1 MRLRYFFDEFKLLG
15 LVRTVAFFILATL
28 MLSVGGVVF
37 AARGSET
44 SIEEAVGYQQRDIQ
58 TAIEKE
64 LFDSSGKALGIS
76 FKTSAKLGAMV
87 KKSFIKNGIPNENY
101 GIPFDISA
109 KAASSKVFPEMEELE
124 ILCRIIFA
132 TPDSLE
138 KSQFLS
144 HINSFST
151 QFPDTADVAAGRA
164 ETHKIA
170 RKFYQMNGG
179 AAAIEILSR
188 RIELNKEPPPL
199 IFHVPS
205 DDGDGLMIGGVD
217 ITGDDAVV
225 SGRDSEATSSRKSIP
240 VEFSSFFAPEL
251 KIMFVAGDELK
262 QMHVECK
269 ARFKMKNE
277 GSPEFIR
284 RQVAALEDF
293 AGLLV
298 DNAVKAASRGGI
310 IQRRQV
316 GSKTEDSGSDLE
328 NTASATIQP
337 DIAGR
342 NARIADI
349 QAKLSEL
356 VPDYVPDD
364 PVRSDDETV
373 ELIEELLEGKTQVE
387 IRQEAKE
394 LEENTSTS
402 ACGSSLEIIRITP
415 PADETVGPGDSFQL
429 ELKIVNRSSVKAAAV
444 FTLYAVDSWSGKVLG
459 RSVQK
464 AVPGENFVVFSLQA
478 PPAGE
483 AAKRHDFDVV
493 LEPIIGDGPEPKKVK
508 MVLRGSLSEGDVL
521 NIIRRAIFSVSSG
534 AAFYGERLS
543 ESDAENICG
552 QWQKR
557 FWSPEPEKKRILDLF
572 KSDSFSVLDQA
583 ESFARKEAWKIAGAR
598 AEERRLKT
606 EAEAQQMEKTARLIS
621 YFRLE
626 TAAYKRNSLL
636 DFRKDPGYDLL
647 DVLADNVVYDEK
659 TGEVIGDLDAARAA
673 VTESHWQLMQETM
686 SASEK
691 YYLAAGDDGLPQ
703 GPDAKTPD
711 FVEDISVN
719 AKTLSE
725 SFKKLSEVVET
736 IRAGVDGNSM
746 DIRMADQLAAAFKKA
761 ARLVRNTAE
770 FAGDAA
776 KPLADALAE
785 YEGIFTKVAGMKGLR
800 KGQLGLSDLPA
811 TLGSLAGSIKNI
823 GARVNSA
830 LETYENALRA
840 LPETGRFAR
849 SIKVIRGSLAALRKM
864 LAAGLDIGGK
874 MATGLVR
881 FADGLL
887 ETAARGVGKTAGQI
901 LESGVD
907 GIRSIDGNTGH
918 VADKFAEILKG
929 GSEKIGKW
937 AENNKNSLKR
947 AGNYLDLF
955 GVLSDADAYSRA
967 GYSQTES
974 YARALV
980 SGGIEKITGDR
991 ISPIGLINYGMVFVG
1006 EKAAKNQAVNDF
1018 MQKELG
1024 MSPKQANFS
1033 TPIRIISN
1041 TGVNYLKDFFD
1052 EAVEPGKRI
1061 KMARENSARIAEL
1074 VILENRCL
1082 EMARFAKDAEV
1093 KQQYIEKRRLFRE
1106 EIRKLGGRTE

>member
-1 MRLRYFFDEFKLLG
+1 MPHLFYELRLHGLIRTAAPFLLAVLLLLTG
-15 LVRTVAFFILATL
+15 E
-28 MLSVGGVVF
+28 VVF

-44 SIEEAVGYQQRDIQ
+44 SIEEIVGYQQRDIQ
-58 TAIEKE
+58 AAIENE
-64 LFDSSGKALGIS
+64 LFGSSGKVLGIN
-76 FKTSAKLGAMV
+76 FKPLAKLAPMV
-87 KKSFIKNGIPNENY
+87 KKSFIKNGVPNENY
-101 GIPFDISA
+101 GIPFVISA
-109 KAASSKVFPEMEELE
+109 NASSSMVFPEMEELN
-124 ILCRIIFA
+124 ISCQIIFG

-144 HINSFST
+144 YINSFPA
-151 QFPDTADVAAGRA
+151 QFPDAADVAAGRA
-164 ETHKIA
+164 RVHKIL
-170 RKFYQMNGG
+170 RKLSRLKAG
-179 AAAIEILSR
+179 AAALEIISR

-199 IFHVPS
+199 IFQAPS
-205 DDGDGLMIGGVD
+205 DTGGGLMIGGVD
-217 ITGDDAVV
+217 ITGDGAVV
-225 SGRDSEATSSRKSIP
+225 SGHDSEKTSSRNVISIERSP
-240 VEFSSFFAPEL
+240 VFAPEL
-251 KIMFVAGDELK
+251 KVLFVAGDEFK
-262 QMHVECK
+262 QMQVECL

-277 GSPEFIR
+277 DTPEFIK

-298 DNAVKAASRGGI
+298 DNAVKAACKSGI
-310 IQRRQV
+310 IQGKPV
-316 GSKTEDSGSDLE
+316 ISKTDSGSDLK
-328 NTASATIQP
+328 NTASSTIQP
-337 DIAGR
+337 DNTDR
-342 NARIADI
+342 DARIAAI
-349 QAKLSEL
+349 QARLEKL
-356 VPDYVPDD
+356 VPDYIPDN
-364 PVRSDDETV
+364 PARSDDETV
-373 ELIEELLEGKTQVE
+373 ELIEELLEGKTAAE

-394 LEENTSTS
+394 LEENTLTS
-402 ACGSSLEIIRITP
+402 SDGSGIEIIRITP
-415 PADETVGPGDSFQL
+415 PADETVGPGENFQL
-429 ELKIVNRSSVKAAAV
+429 ELKIVNRSSVKTAAA

-459 RSVQK
+459 KSVQR
-464 AVPGENFVVFSLQA
+464 VESGESSVVFSLRA

-483 AAKRHDFDVV
+483 AAKRHDFAVV
-493 LEPIIGDGPEPKKVK
+493 LEPMIGRGPAEKQVK
-508 MVLRGSLSEGDVL
+508 MVLRGSQSDGDVL
-521 NIIRRAIFSVSSG
+521 NVIRRAIFSVCSDT
-534 AAFYGERLS
+534 AFEGERLS
-543 ESDAENICG
+543 ETDAENVCG
-552 QWQKR
+552 RWQKK
-557 FWSPEPEKKRILDLF
+557 FWAPEPERKRILDLF
-572 KSDSFSVLDQA
+572 KSDSVSVLDNA
-583 ESFARKEAWKIAGAR
+583 EFFARQEALKIAAAR
-598 AEERRLKT
+598 AEESRLKS
-606 EAEAQQMEKTARLIS
+606 EAEARQMEKTARLIS

-636 DFRKDPGYDLL
+636 DYSKDPGYDLL

-659 TGEVIGDLDAARAA
+659 TGEVIGDLDTARAA

-686 SASEK
+686 SAAEK

-703 GPDAKTPD
+703 GSEVKTPD
-711 FVEDISVN
+711 FVEDISANV
-719 AKTLSE
+719 KTLSE

-746 DIRMADQLAAAFKKA
+746 DTRMADQLAAVFKKA

-776 KPLADALAE
+776 KPLADALTE
-785 YEGIFTKVAGMKGLR
+785 YEGIFTKVAGVKGLH

-811 TLGSLAGSIKNI
+811 TLGALAGSIKNV

-849 SIKVIRGSLAALRKM
+849 SIKAVRGSLTALRKM

-881 FADGLL
+881 FADGLI
-887 ETAARGVGKTAGQI
+887 EATARGAGKTAGQV

-907 GIRSIDGNTGH
+907 SFRAIDGNTGS
-918 VADKFAEILKG
+918 VADKFAEMLKG
-929 GSEKIGKW
+929 GSEKIGAW
-937 AENNKNSLKR
+937 AENNKGSLKR

-991 ISPIGLINYGMVFVG
+991 LSPVGLINYGMVFAG

-1018 MQKELG
+1018 MQKKLG
-1024 MSPKQANFS
+1024 MSPKQVNFS
-1033 TPIRIISN
+1033 TPVRIISN
-1041 TGVNYLKDFFD
+1041 TGVNYVKDFFD

-1061 KMARENSARIAEL
+1061 KMARENSGRISEL
-1074 VILENRCL
+1074 IILENRCL
-1082 EMARFAKDAEV
+1082 EMAKSAKDDAV

-1106 EIRKLGGRTE
+1106 EIRRLGGRTE